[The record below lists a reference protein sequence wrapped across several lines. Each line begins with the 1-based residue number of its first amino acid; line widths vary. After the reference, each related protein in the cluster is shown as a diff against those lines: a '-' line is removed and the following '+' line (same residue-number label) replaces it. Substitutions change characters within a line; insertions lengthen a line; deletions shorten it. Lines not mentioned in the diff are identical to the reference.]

1 MNRPVLVAATFAA
14 GIAVGAIAMRA
25 WFGTSSTAPQVI
37 ETVIAPAAAVPH
49 GDARESTPAATPLS
63 AVKLPSANTTSES
76 APPPMPAPAGTPLA
90 ATNDVVQPIEVG
102 DVFRKMIAKES
113 VPGNENQIG
122 DAHRELEREY
132 RDEGWA
138 YTMEAELQNSMLNEV
153 ATSGFNPE
161 HIECR
166 ATLCE
171 VRLSGTG
178 QQQAAGIKRWNESF
192 MGQNSVL
199 GQRLLL
205 SYAAAINDNE
215 RTNALL
221 IFRRPPPPDSPQ
233 SAPKQAPQKRG

>member
-1 MNRPVLVAATFAA
+1 MTRPVLLAATFAA

-25 WFGTSSTAPQVI
+25 WYGESSAAPQVV
-37 ETVIAPAAAVPH
+37 ETADAPMASEPR

-76 APPPMPAPAGTPLA
+76 APPPMSAPASTPLA
-90 ATNDVVQPIEVG
+90 GTNDVVQPIEVG
-102 DVFRKMIAKES
+102 DVFRKLIAKES

-122 DAHRELEREY
+122 DAHRALEREY

-138 YTMEAELQNSMLNEV
+138 YMMEAELQNSMLSEV
-153 ATSGFNPE
+153 ATSGFNTE

-178 QQQAAGIKRWNESF
+178 QQQTAGIKRWNESF
-192 MGQNSVL
+192 MGQNSAL

-205 SYAAAINDNE
+205 NYSSSISDND
-215 RTNALL
+215 RMDALL
-221 IFRRPPPPDSPQ
+221 IFRKPPQPDSPQ
-233 SAPKQAPQKRG
+233 PAPKQAPQKRG